1 LQFQAEDMAALEDFH
16 EAASPAGTGF
26 PGTGNVGDAS
36 GGADY
41 PPLQSVTLADL
52 AAFSAAAAA
61 AAHKDT
67 TVYAYSPHHKESA
80 TVYAYSPQQQNVSK
94 IITSFISM

>member
-1 LQFQAEDMAALEDFH
+1 MAALEDFH
-16 EAASPAGTGF
+16 EAAESPAGGNGF
-26 PGTGNVGDAS
+26 AGTGTGDA
-36 GGADY
+36 GGGGDY

-94 IITSFISM
+94 INQF